1 MLGKHATHMKP
12 LKTTALRLDGN
23 VCAASVLEHL
33 TQEITLIRQAYGYAP
48 KLAVIQ
54 VGEDAASSIYVN
66 KKHAMAQKVGMESVV
81 FRLEATVPQAELLAL
96 LSDLNTDSTVNGIL
110 VQLPL
115 PPHLEGDAILEAIA
129 PEKDVD
135 GFHPLNVGRL
145 YSGLAPYALPCTP
158 AGVMTLLKHYNIS
171 VAGKNAIVLGR
182 SNIVGK
188 PMAQL
193 LLQADA
199 TVTLCHS
206 RSLNIEHYLKL
217 ADIVVSAVGKPNVLK
232 GNNLKLG
239 CVVLDVGINRCE
251 ATGKLVG
258 DVDYESVSQVA
269 SAVTPVPGGVGPM
282 TIATLLE
289 NTLRLFKLHHSK
301 GD

>member
-1 MLGKHATHMKP
+1 MTP
-12 LKTTALRLDGN
+12 SNTTALRLDGN
-23 VCAASVLEHL
+23 ICAASVLEHL
-33 TQEITLIRQAYGYAP
+33 THETTLIRQAYGVAP

-54 VGEDAASSIYVN
+54 VGQDPASSIYVN
-66 KKHAMAQKVGMESVV
+66 KKHRMAEQVGMQSIVL
-81 FRLEATVPQAELLAL
+81 RLPEGITQTELLETLAT
-96 LSDLNTDSTVNGIL
+96 LNADASVNGIL

-115 PPHLEGDAILEAIA
+115 PLQLNSHAILEAIS

-145 YSGLAPYALPCTP
+145 YSGLSPYALPCTP

-171 VAGKNAIVLGR
+171 VAGKNAVVLGR

-206 RSLNIEHYLKL
+206 RSLNVEHYLKL

-232 GNNLKLG
+232 GSNLKPG
-239 CVVLDVGINRCE
+239 CIVLDVGINRCE
-251 ATGKLVG
+251 VTGKLVG
-258 DVDYESVSQVA
+258 DVDYESVSRVA

-289 NTLRLFKLHHSK
+289 NTLRLFELQHS
-301 GD
+301 GV